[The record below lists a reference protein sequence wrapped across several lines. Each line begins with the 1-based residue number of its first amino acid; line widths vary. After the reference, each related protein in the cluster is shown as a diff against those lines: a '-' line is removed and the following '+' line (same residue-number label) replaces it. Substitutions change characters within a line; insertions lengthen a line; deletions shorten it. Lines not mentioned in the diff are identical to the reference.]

1 MVEKKVSNDNQ
12 SAIKPISSKIF
23 EKRDALVYIGLAC
36 FIFCLFLI
44 FSLPQTCANN
54 SKNYGFKI
62 TVKDKTVAVLD
73 ANSSTPVFVSDD
85 YLSLVEVSS
94 NGDVYT
100 IKIYTDEEKSGFNTV
115 EFNAKEV
122 SVKVTESTCSESKD
136 CVHFPTLYNSG
147 SIYCAPH
154 HLKIQTLND
163 SGFVP
168 PTTG

>member
-1 MVEKKVSNDNQ
+1 MVEKKNSNDNQ
-12 SAIKPISSKIF
+12 SAVKPISSKIF

-44 FSLPQTCANN
+44 FSLPQACADN
-54 SKNYGFKI
+54 SKNHGFKI
-62 TVKDKTVAVLD
+62 TVKDQTVALLD
-73 ANSSTPVFVSDD
+73 ANSSTPVSVADD
-85 YLSLVEVSS
+85 FLTLVEVSS

-100 IKIYTDEEKSGFNTV
+100 IKIYTDEGRTDYNLV

-154 HLKIQTLND
+154 HLKIQPILD
-163 SGFVP
+163 DGFIP

>member
-1 MVEKKVSNDNQ
+1 MEKKSSKDNQ
-12 SAIKPISSKIF
+12 SAVKPISSKIF
-23 EKRDALVYIGLAC
+23 EKKDALVYIGLAC

-44 FSLPQTCANN
+44 FSLPQACADKD
-54 SKNYGFKI
+54 KNYGFKI
-62 TVKDKTVAVLD
+62 TVKDQTVATLD
-73 ANSSTPVFVSDD
+73 ANSISPVSVADNF
-85 YLSLVEVSS
+85 LSLVEVSS

-100 IKIYTDEEKSGFNTV
+100 IKIYTDEQKLSFNV
-115 EFNAKEV
+115 IEFNAGEI

-154 HLKIQTLND
+154 HLKIQTLLGG
-163 SGFVP
+163 GFVP